1 MWVEQDKMGSPTL
14 FVEET
19 NQNIAYILV
28 LLLLF
33 LRMMRL

>member
-1 MWVEQDKMGSPTL
+1 MWVKQDKVGIPTL
-14 FVEET
+14 IVDET

-33 LRMMRL
+33 LRMIRL